1 MSFIHYSYLEYTK
14 DSIEYV
20 EQAKSPRII
29 KTHLPISMLPPNLLD
44 TAKVVVV
51 ARNVKDVCVS
61 FYHME
66 QMSPNLGLPKETCFD
81 DYVDVFMSGQP
92 AVYGNYWAH
101 LKVFQYVRYHFH
113 HAYLILSL
121 CLSYH
126 CSYVPSCF

>member
-1 MSFIHYSYLEYTK
+1 MNILLLHYSYLEYTK

-20 EQAKSPRII
+20 EQAKSPRMI
-29 KTHLPISMLPPNLLD
+29 KTHLPISMLPPILLD
-44 TAKVVVV
+44 TSKVVVV

-101 LKVFQYVRYHFH
+101 LKVFY
-113 HAYLILSL
+113 
-121 CLSYH
+121 
-126 CSYVPSCF
+126 